1 MVFNVGKLVL
11 SHNRDFEGKG
21 FCHGGLYVL
30 DADRMSM
37 NKARTCFSYIVE
49 SLDLSHGRLRHVNFA
64 ASKRVKQLSLIPNL
78 TNSEH
83 WKFER
88 HIEEKHFK
96 NPFETVER
104 IFQLLELI

>member
-37 NKARTCFSYIVE
+37 NKASTCFSYIVE

-83 WKFER
+83 
-88 HIEEKHFK
+88 
-96 NPFETVER
+96 
-104 IFQLLELI
+104 

>member
-11 SHNRDFEGKG
+11 SHNMDFEGKG
-21 FCHGGLYVL
+21 FCQGVLFLL
-30 DADRMSM
+30 DADHMSM
-37 NKARTCFSYIVE
+37 NKASYIVE

-96 NPFETVER
+96 NTFETVER